1 MYICA
6 YNAYMEFEWDS
17 GKATLNLKRHGVDL
31 ADAVSV
37 LYDEFAITV
46 TDDRTSEERFVTLG
60 MDALGRIL
68 VVAYTWRG
76 ERIRLISAR
85 KATPRERRLY
95 EGHR

>member
-1 MYICA
+1 
-6 YNAYMEFEWDS
+6 MEFEWDPH
-17 GKATLNLKRHGVDL
+17 KAVANTKKHGVDL

-37 LYDEFAITV
+37 LYDRLAITLP
-46 TDDRTSEERFVTLG
+46 DDHADEERFITVG
-60 MDALGRIL
+60 SDALGRIL

-85 KATPRERRLY
+85 KATRTERGVY